1 MTTTPDARPRLRSGL
16 SPWARVSAALLT
28 LAILGLSLPRL
39 GSALWSVVR
48 TWLATGEV
56 EVTLPTRVEIVETL
70 TSDEFPSVSI
80 VYGLGGHADLSL
92 QFFDDGGP
100 HLQLT
105 LARTLTALTILCL
118 VALVATLGARV
129 ALNRSVYRML
139 VRGSTVC
146 GVILLV
152 GPVAASVLEA
162 NALRSIAARLRT
174 ERGVTT
180 IFPEDVE
187 LVVNQVALVGGLALL
202 VLALVLRA
210 AERDAEDLRDL
221 V

>member
-1 MTTTPDARPRLRSGL
+1 MTTTPDSRPRLRSGL
-16 SPWARVSAALLT
+16 SPWARASAALLT

-39 GSALWSVVR
+39 GRALWSAFS

-56 EVTLPTRVEIVETL
+56 EATLPARMETVETL
-70 TSDEFPSVSI
+70 TSDEHPSVTI
-80 VYGLGGHADLSL
+80 VYSLGGHADLVL
-92 QFFDDGGP
+92 QLARGDDA

-152 GPVAASVLEA
+152 GPLVASILEA
-162 NALRSIAARLRT
+162 NALRSIAARLRA

-187 LVVNQVALVGGLALL
+187 LVINQLALVGGLALL

>member
-1 MTTTPDARPRLRSGL
+1 MTTTPDARPRLRTGL
-16 SPWARVSAALLT
+16 SPWARASAALLT

-39 GSALWSVVR
+39 GSALWSVIR

-70 TSDEFPSVSI
+70 TSDRHPSVSI
-80 VYGLGGHADLSL
+80 VYGLGGHADLALSL
-92 QFFDDGGP
+92 ADDGA

-152 GPVAASVLEA
+152 APLVASAIEA